1 MFNSNP
7 DRPRTGRVSREA
19 FVNMTQVK
27 GFYCDQKNIHNAK
40 YIIHSFIIY
49 YLYDLEVDEEK
60 KVEAVRDFYAQAA
73 KNETAFSS
81 AERMLFFGK
90 LSFPNLRF

>member
-1 MFNSNP
+1 M
-7 DRPRTGRVSREA
+7 
-19 FVNMTQVK
+19 
-27 GFYCDQKNIHNAK
+27 YH
-40 YIIHSFIIY
+40 
-49 YLYDLEVDEEK
+49 LYDLEVDEEK

-90 LSFPNLRF
+90 FRCPDLMAISDFSSSWCSILHPRIQCHLLGIRAHNVHDN

>member
-1 MFNSNP
+1 MLS
-7 DRPRTGRVSREA
+7 
-19 FVNMTQVK
+19 
-27 GFYCDQKNIHNAK
+27 C
-40 YIIHSFIIY
+40 IIY
-49 YLYDLEVDEEK
+49 TNIYELEVDEEK

-90 LSFPNLRF
+90 LVFPKFAFLMRPSSFEFVNLCF